1 MKNNKT
7 LKGIPLLARDLLT
20 SGKKHGWNQSRKRVL
35 PAQVFLMDNQK
46 TFRQCLSFP
55 LRAQVLAALW
65 LRSALEFALLLLSHF
80 SRVRFC
86 ATPQKAAHQAPP
98 FLGFSGQEHCF
109 SLLQQYRH
117 CLFHSLLVVY
127 CLAARSCPTLSDPM
141 NCSMAGSYV
150 HGIFQTRIL
159 EWGCHFLLQGIFLT
173 QGLTWHLL
181 YLLHQQAD
189 SLLLNHLESPL
200 VLLSSLINLCFNL
213 LFLI

>member
-7 LKGIPLLARDLLT
+7 LKGIPLLTRDLLT
-20 SGKKHGWNQSRKRVL
+20 SRKKHGWNESRKRVL

-46 TFRQCLSFP
+46 TSQCLSFP

-65 LRSALEFALLLLSHF
+65 LRSVLQLAWLLLSHF
-80 SRVRFC
+80 TRVRLC
-86 ATPQKAAHQAPP
+86 VTPQTAAHQTPLS
-98 FLGFSGQEHCF
+98 LGFSRQEHC
-109 SLLQQYRH
+109 SLLWQYCC

-127 CLAARSCPTLSDPM
+127 CLAARSCPTLSDPK
-141 NCSMAGSYV
+141 NCSMAGLSMGFSRQE
-150 HGIFQTRIL
+150 HK
-159 EWGCHFLLQGIFLT
+159 WSCHFLLQGIFLT
-173 QGLTWHLL
+173 QGSNWHLL

-189 SLLLNHLESPL
+189 SLLQNHLENQL